1 MSSTQDA
8 VELSTKHRVAEK
20 KPETIELVQCHSGE
34 DSFKCSVEFHCQYTE
49 SKLLG
54 QSMVEEF
61 GSVSRISPDCMSM
74 DSNQE
79 QMRPDECG
87 ENAMIGVNDFSSVN
101 ETTDFAVEYSTEPL
115 RELHDQCHFF
125 QSQDHVGFTNTIESS
140 TENQGVLPTG
150 HISTDSI
157 TASNQEQKRSDDCR
171 ENAMIGEMDFSSVKE
186 TTNSAVVYSEEP
198 LKELNIWY
206 QNPQSQDRLGITN
219 AVESSSDCQGLPT
232 RHIFTDSVIE
242 QNNLPFKNCRVNSN
256 TILSLPSENKDTT
269 SQVDHLAESPRDLFE
284 DLVLKQIKET
294 PKFTV
299 ENHCHPLEHKSE
311 IDENLDEIMVVES
324 VFKEDLLLHGDA
336 SVNSSQEQSGSRLED
351 LGVKSSLNNIEVL
364 DERGEAILIANHSV
378 GVLGD
383 ASESTGQELRD
394 GYQNAQSQDCVAI
407 TDTIESSSECQG
419 VSPTGHIVTDS
430 IIDQKNLPFE
440 NCGVNSNSIMALR
453 SEYKDTTSQIDRS
466 AESPRDVFED
476 LVLKQIQDTAKSTV
490 ENPSHPLEH
499 RSKINGNIDEI
510 MVVESVCKEDLLLCG
525 DASVNSSRE
534 QSGSRLEGLGV
545 NSSFNNFGVLDERG
559 EAIPIANSVVV
570 LGVAS
575 ESTGQEI
582 RETYRDS
589 NVNPSQLECGDESH
603 SEQSRTK
610 ISSLRSPVT
619 STRVLRSRTQEKTK
633 SPETTNASAADNS
646 KKEKKRKRRKR
657 KQRKQIA
664 ANELL
669 GIKSHLKYLV
679 RRILYEQSLIDA
691 YSGEGWKGQSLEKI
705 KPEKELQRA
714 KSGIFHYKLKVRE
727 LFSRIDA
734 SLFEGQFP
742 ESLFDSE
749 GQIDSEDIFC
759 AKCSSK
765 NVSSNNDI
773 ILCDGACER
782 GFHQKCLEPPL
793 LKEDFPPD
801 DEGWLCPGC
810 DCKVDCV
817 DLLNDLLGTDLS
829 ITDSWEK
836 VFQEEAAAS
845 GKQLDDMV
853 GLPSDDSEDDDYNPD
868 NLEVDEKISEDDES
882 NSDDESD
889 SSDTSF
895 ELETPNDELF
905 LGLPSEDSE
914 DDDYEPD
921 AHEHD
926 EQIMQYSSSSDFTSD
941 SEDFSV
947 ELKNIM
953 SPGQEDHYEKIEV
966 GGGPHSLKGEVEFL
980 MQSYETLASGK
991 RHVERL
997 DYKKL
1002 HDETFGVASSD
1013 SSDEDYEDISASK
1026 NRKKRSDKAALKS
1039 SDQSPVDT
1047 TVKNAS
1053 RTSSKK
1059 RKAESLV
1066 ESESGSGSKRNT
1078 RLKYGDDVIKRLYE
1092 SFKENHYPK
1101 REVKES
1107 LAKELG
1113 LAVQQVNKWFN
1124 NTRWS
1129 FNHLSPQTKNV
1140 MPAVEEHANVDT
1152 KVLPKENKPKVDK
1165 KKSSLPVRRRNR
1177 LKV

>member
-1 MSSTQDA
+1 M
-8 VELSTKHRVAEK
+8 
-20 KPETIELVQCHSGE
+20 
-34 DSFKCSVEFHCQYTE
+34 
-49 SKLLG
+49 
-54 QSMVEEF
+54 
-61 GSVSRISPDCMSM
+61 
-74 DSNQE
+74 
-79 QMRPDECG
+79 
-87 ENAMIGVNDFSSVN
+87 
-101 ETTDFAVEYSTEPL
+101 
-115 RELHDQCHFF
+115 
-125 QSQDHVGFTNTIESS
+125 
-140 TENQGVLPTG
+140 
-150 HISTDSI
+150 
-157 TASNQEQKRSDDCR
+157 
-171 ENAMIGEMDFSSVKE
+171 
-186 TTNSAVVYSEEP
+186 
-198 LKELNIWY
+198 
-206 QNPQSQDRLGITN
+206 
-219 AVESSSDCQGLPT
+219 
-232 RHIFTDSVIE
+232 
-242 QNNLPFKNCRVNSN
+242 
-256 TILSLPSENKDTT
+256 
-269 SQVDHLAESPRDLFE
+269 
-284 DLVLKQIKET
+284 
-294 PKFTV
+294 
-299 ENHCHPLEHKSE
+299 
-311 IDENLDEIMVVES
+311 
-324 VFKEDLLLHGDA
+324 
-336 SVNSSQEQSGSRLED
+336 
-351 LGVKSSLNNIEVL
+351 
-364 DERGEAILIANHSV
+364 EAILIANHSA
-378 GVLGD
+378 GVFGD

-394 GYQNAQSQDCVAI
+394 GYQNAQSQDRVGI
-407 TDTIESSSECQG
+407 TDTIESSSQCQR
-419 VSPTGHIVTDS
+419 VSPTGHIFTDS
-430 IIDQKNLPFE
+430 IIEQKDLPFE
-440 NCGVNSNSIMALR
+440 NCGLNSNSIMALP
-453 SEYKDTTSQIDRS
+453 SENKDTTSQIDHS

-476 LVLKQIQDTAKSTV
+476 LVLEQTQETPKSTV
-490 ENPSHPLEH
+490 ENPSHPLDH

-510 MVVESVCKEDLLLCG
+510 MAVESICKEDLLLCG
-525 DASVNSSRE
+525 DASVNSSLE
-534 QSGSRLEGLGV
+534 QNGSRLEGLRV
-545 NSSFNNFGVLDERG
+545 NSSFNKFEVLDERG

-575 ESTGQEI
+575 ESTGQEL
-582 RETYRDS
+582 REMYRDS

-603 SEQSRTK
+603 SGQSRKK
-610 ISSLRSPVT
+610 ISSLRSLVT

-633 SPETTNASAADNS
+633 SPETTNVSAADNS
-646 KKEKKRKRRKR
+646 NKEKKRKRGKR

-679 RRILYEQSLIDA
+679 RRIQYEQSLIDA

-765 NVSSNNDI
+765 NVSASNDI

-782 GFHQKCLEPPL
+782 GFHQ
-793 LKEDFPPD
+793 
-801 DEGWLCPGC
+801 
-810 DCKVDCV
+810 
-817 DLLNDLLGTDLS
+817 N
-829 ITDSWEK
+829 
-836 VFQEEAAAS
+836 
-845 GKQLDDMV
+845 
-853 GLPSDDSEDDDYNPD
+853 
-868 NLEVDEKISEDDES
+868 
-882 NSDDESD
+882 D

-895 ELETPNDELF
+895 ELETPNDELL

-914 DDDYEPD
+914 DDDYDPD
-921 AHEHD
+921 SHEHN

-947 ELKNIM
+947 EFKNIM
-953 SPGQEDHYEKIEV
+953 SPGQEDHYEKVEV

-991 RHVERL
+991 RHIERL

-1013 SSDEDYEDISASK
+1013 SSDEDYEDNSASK

-1059 RKAESLV
+1059 RKADSLV
-1066 ESESGSGSKRNT
+1066 ESESGLSSKRNT

-1152 KVLPKENKPKVDK
+1152 KELPLSTLETGEVKHITTPESKPSVNADHQASQKPKENKPQVDK

-1177 LKV
+1177 LKA

>member
-1 MSSTQDA
+1 MEAILIANHSAGVFGDASESTGQ
-8 VELSTKHRVAEK
+8 
-20 KPETIELVQCHSGE
+20 
-34 DSFKCSVEFHCQYTE
+34 EFRDGYQ
-49 SKLLG
+49 
-54 QSMVEEF
+54 
-61 GSVSRISPDCMSM
+61 
-74 DSNQE
+74 
-79 QMRPDECG
+79 
-87 ENAMIGVNDFSSVN
+87 NA
-101 ETTDFAVEYSTEPL
+101 
-115 RELHDQCHFF
+115 
-125 QSQDHVGFTNTIESS
+125 QSQDRVGITDTIESS
-140 TENQGVLPTG
+140 SQCQRVSPTG
-150 HISTDSI
+150 
-157 TASNQEQKRSDDCR
+157 
-171 ENAMIGEMDFSSVKE
+171 
-186 TTNSAVVYSEEP
+186 
-198 LKELNIWY
+198 
-206 QNPQSQDRLGITN
+206 
-219 AVESSSDCQGLPT
+219 
-232 RHIFTDSVIE
+232 HIFTDSIIE
-242 QNNLPFKNCRVNSN
+242 QKDLPFENCGLNSN
-256 TILSLPSENKDTT
+256 SIMALPSENKDTT
-269 SQVDHLAESPRDLFE
+269 SQIDH
-284 DLVLKQIKET
+284 
-294 PKFTV
+294 
-299 ENHCHPLEHKSE
+299 
-311 IDENLDEIMVVES
+311 
-324 VFKEDLLLHGDA
+324 
-336 SVNSSQEQSGSRLED
+336 
-351 LGVKSSLNNIEVL
+351 
-364 DERGEAILIANHSV
+364 
-378 GVLGD
+378 
-383 ASESTGQELRD
+383 
-394 GYQNAQSQDCVAI
+394 
-407 TDTIESSSECQG
+407 
-419 VSPTGHIVTDS
+419 
-430 IIDQKNLPFE
+430 
-440 NCGVNSNSIMALR
+440 
-453 SEYKDTTSQIDRS
+453 S

-476 LVLKQIQDTAKSTV
+476 LVLEQTQETPKSTV
-490 ENPSHPLEH
+490 ENPSHPLDH

-510 MVVESVCKEDLLLCG
+510 MAVESICKEDLLLCG
-525 DASVNSSRE
+525 DASVNSSLE
-534 QSGSRLEGLGV
+534 QNGSRLEGLRV
-545 NSSFNNFGVLDERG
+545 NSSFNKFEVLDERG

-575 ESTGQEI
+575 ESTGQEL
-582 RETYRDS
+582 REMYRDS

-603 SEQSRTK
+603 SGQSRKK
-610 ISSLRSPVT
+610 ISSLRSLVT

-633 SPETTNASAADNS
+633 SPETTNVSAADNS
-646 KKEKKRKRRKR
+646 NKEKKRKRGKR

-679 RRILYEQSLIDA
+679 RRIQYEQSLIDA

-765 NVSSNNDI
+765 NVSASNDI

-817 DLLNDLLGTDLS
+817 DFLNDLLGTDLS

-836 VFQEEAAAS
+836 VFQEEPAAAAS
-845 GKQLDDMV
+845 GKQLDDMA

-868 NLEVDEKISEDDES
+868 NLEVNAKISEDDES
-882 NSDDESD
+882 HSDDESD

-895 ELETPNDELF
+895 ELETPNDELL

-914 DDDYEPD
+914 DDDYDPD
-921 AHEHD
+921 SHEHN

-947 ELKNIM
+947 EFKNIM
-953 SPGQEDHYEKIEV
+953 SPGQEDHYEKVEV

-991 RHVERL
+991 RHIERL

-1013 SSDEDYEDISASK
+1013 SSDEDYEDNSASK

-1059 RKAESLV
+1059 RKADSLV
-1066 ESESGSGSKRNT
+1066 ESESGLSSKRNT

-1092 SFKENHYPK
+1092 SFKKNHYPK

-1152 KVLPKENKPKVDK
+1152 KELPLSTLETGEVKHITTPESKPSVNADHQASQKPKENKPQVDK
-1165 KKSSLPVRRRNR
+1165 KKSKKKQIKSLKQI
-1177 LKV
+1177 LKCSVLSIFDKKLYTQLKIHNIV